1 MKERIVKYKKYEKYE
16 NALAFKLSDS
26 YLALGQLNMVTK

>member
-1 MKERIVKYKKYEKYE
+1 MKYKKYEKYE
-16 NALAFKLSDS
+16 NALALSDS